1 MLREMLDQ
9 EEKTREILE
18 KVQKHQLPSSS
29 LISLPASLP
38 PKVPIYHSLIY
49 IDILTC
55 MCFSIYIVYTYA
67 AEQVKF
73 PSLDRVKKQQN
84 YNM

>member
-29 LISLPASLP
+29 SISLPASLP
-38 PKVPIYHSLIY
+38 PKVPIYYFINIY
-49 IDILTC
+49 RHFNMYVLLH
-55 MCFSIYIVYTYA
+55 IYCIHVCRRASKVSKFGSSEKA
-67 AEQVKF
+67 AK
-73 PSLDRVKKQQN
+73 L
-84 YNM
+84 